1 MKPKL
6 SSVAIAA
13 MLAMEGSLSTATHR
27 GEFWSERYTNSEG
40 PGMPGHG
47 RPSVSRKK
55 KAKTNGKNKRNRK

>member
-13 MLAMEGSLSTATHR
+13 MLAMEGSLSSVTHR
-27 GEFWSERYTNSEG
+27 GDLMDTRYAAAG
-40 PGMPGHG
+40 PGTAGHG